1 MAYNYTSG
9 GNWSY
14 PLVDLSK
21 YAGQEVQIAF
31 YFVSFPTG
39 ESSGWYIDDIALVT
53 GPRVFNNPE
62 TWEGG
67 LGSWSPE
74 RGIWE
79 VGIPTSG
86 PMAAHGG
93 TLCGGTNLSGDYSPN
108 IETRLVSP
116 AFVVPASDQHPA
128 LRFWHWWDIGGGDH
142 GKVQVKPVTS
152 TIWTDLTLPYIN
164 TSGED
169 WSYPLVDLK
178 DYAGQEVQV
187 AFYFLAG
194 STGQS
199 SGWYIDDIS
208 LVTGP
213 QPFNNPETWEGGLG
227 SWSPERGIWEVGV
240 PTSGPMSA
248 HGGTQCAGTNL
259 IGDYSP
265 NIETRL
271 VSPAFVVPASDQ
283 HPALRFWHWWDI
295 GGGDHGKVQ
304 VKPVTST
311 IWTDLTLP
319 YINTSG
325 GSWSYPLVDLS
336 DYAGQEV
343 QVAFYFLAGSTGQ
356 SSGWYIDDIAL
367 VNETLPDGAVT
378 FLVDMSTAENFNPA
392 ADHVYISGN
401 FTGTTWPEPGTAPA
415 LELTRIPAT
424 LWYSVTLQLAAGTY
438 AYKYYKN
445 SGFTGAEW
453 TGTVNRSVTVNTAMT
468 VRDTWGGTLTFFNL
482 HSPGSGTISPCD
494 PFVVTAQAG
503 IPNGVTGSGGPAT
516 GLRAWIGYSEQNTH
530 PSEWTHWVEAPYD
543 GPSGAY
549 DAFTADLGP
558 ELTTGTWTYAS
569 RFKLGENAYVYGG
582 YNETTNGGPWNFTT
596 NLSGRVTVGEP
607 ATPALTGPATVCE
620 QSEGNLYA
628 TDPGKTT
635 YTWSLSSGG
644 TITSGEGTA
653 EITVSWGAAGDGW
666 VRVQHF
672 GDQPCSLSG
681 TTTLVVAIH
690 PYPAAAGVLTGPAT
704 VTAGQSG
711 IVYSTAAIAH
721 ATGYHWS
728 YSGTGA
734 TFAEG
739 TKSAA
744 IGDSSLPTSGKLQ
757 APTVP
762 QLTPTTAAP
771 TSTIT
776 DFITTL
782 PTITLSFTPD
792 ATSGVLTVQG
802 VNDCGGGT
810 QSQLAITVLSPPPVA
825 DAGPD
830 QEADEGTLVRLDGSS
845 STAPGGGTL
854 TYAWSAPAGLVL
866 SDPHAP
872 DPTFAAPMVTGDTP
886 YTFTLVVSDGQQTSA
901 PDEVTVTVRNLTGE
915 RHFIPMWTGN
925 GLDHMNINVIRA
937 TLDGAD
943 LDPGDEIGL
952 FDGALCVGAARLNAV
967 IDHTHILYMV
977 ASRDDGTGNGYT
989 PGNPIRYKLW
999 DSSAGEESDAPEAL
1013 YDDTQ
1018 PQWSTSGLYEPSA
1031 TAVVALTGRSDI
1043 TQTVPLTDGWNLFS
1057 VRTLPDAPDLMALLE
1072 PLILARQL
1080 IKVQD
1085 EQGRTIEDLGT
1096 FGGWTN
1102 NIGEV
1107 SAEEGYKIKV
1117 FGNVDALFTGKP
1129 VLRPFAIPLTAGWNI
1144 IGFPADAEA
1153 DGLEV
1158 VQQLIDRHTL
1168 VKVQDETGASIEDY
1182 GTYGGWQ
1189 NHIGAFRPGE
1199 GYKVKVTADEVL
1211 TIGEAYTKGG
1221 EVPPVAEMP
1230 VHFIPRVRGKGTDH
1244 MNIHLVGLP
1253 EGLLAPGD
1261 EIGVFDGSQCVG
1273 AVKIPVGGLAGT
1285 REGDGNTATG
1295 TPEEA
1300 GGITGGTPENPVPA
1314 ERLGTV
1320 ALAVSARD
1328 GNDGN
1333 NGDDVAN
1340 NAGFT
1345 EGQPF
1350 TLRLWKAHS
1359 NQEVIL
1365 EPEILKGPATFVKHE
1380 STFATLNK
1388 ALLTGL
1394 EAMPAPAKALVT
1406 CYPNP
1411 TNGKVTIL
1419 APATLQNEMKIE
1431 VLNAAGQVLLTQTM
1445 DTHPGEIDLSG
1456 HTKGIYFVKIILN
1469 STTITEKILLR

>member
-1 MAYNYTSG
+1 
-9 GNWSY
+9 
-14 PLVDLSK
+14 
-21 YAGQEVQIAF
+21 
-31 YFVSFPTG
+31 
-39 ESSGWYIDDIALVT
+39 
-53 GPRVFNNPE
+53 
-62 TWEGG
+62 
-67 LGSWSPE
+67 
-74 RGIWE
+74 
-79 VGIPTSG
+79 
-86 PMAAHGG
+86 
-93 TLCGGTNLSGDYSPN
+93 
-108 IETRLVSP
+108 
-116 AFVVPASDQHPA
+116 
-128 LRFWHWWDIGGGDH
+128 
-142 GKVQVKPVTS
+142 
-152 TIWTDLTLPYIN
+152 
-164 TSGED
+164 
-169 WSYPLVDLK
+169 
-178 DYAGQEVQV
+178 
-187 AFYFLAG
+187 
-194 STGQS
+194 
-199 SGWYIDDIS
+199 
-208 LVTGP
+208 
-213 QPFNNPETWEGGLG
+213 
-227 SWSPERGIWEVGV
+227 
-240 PTSGPMSA
+240 
-248 HGGTQCAGTNL
+248 
-259 IGDYSP
+259 
-265 NIETRL
+265 
-271 VSPAFVVPASDQ
+271 
-283 HPALRFWHWWDI
+283 
-295 GGGDHGKVQ
+295 
-304 VKPVTST
+304 
-311 IWTDLTLP
+311 
-319 YINTSG
+319 
-325 GSWSYPLVDLS
+325 
-336 DYAGQEV
+336 
-343 QVAFYFLAGSTGQ
+343 
-356 SSGWYIDDIAL
+356 
-367 VNETLPDGAVT
+367 
-378 FLVDMSTAENFNPA
+378 
-392 ADHVYISGN
+392 
-401 FTGTTWPEPGTAPA
+401 
-415 LELTRIPAT
+415 
-424 LWYSVTLQLAAGTY
+424 
-438 AYKYYKN
+438 
-445 SGFTGAEW
+445 
-453 TGTVNRSVTVNTAMT
+453 
-468 VRDTWGGTLTFFNL
+468 
-482 HSPGSGTISPCD
+482 
-494 PFVVTAQAG
+494 
-503 IPNGVTGSGGPAT
+503 
-516 GLRAWIGYSEQNTH
+516 
-530 PSEWTHWVEAPYD
+530 
-543 GPSGAY
+543 
-549 DAFTADLGP
+549 
-558 ELTTGTWTYAS
+558 
-569 RFKLGENAYVYGG
+569 
-582 YNETTNGGPWNFTT
+582 
-596 NLSGRVTVGEP
+596 VTVGEP